1 MKHILTGAII
11 GAILGLLGAIVGSL
25 IGALIGLLIEIL
37 TGAGKVA
44 STGVSEVAGTS
55 AVLGAIVG
63 AAVGALAKR
72 IVEAERRKAEP
83 KYKAK
88 SHTLNVSIHNYK
100 PKHKAKSP
108 RLNVSIY
115 NYEPE
120 HKTKSPRLNVSVHNY
135 KALPKAKAP
144 AGYVY
149 VIQDV
154 SHTRQYKIGRTNHPA
169 SRLNRFGVELPI
181 KTEVIAILRTD
192 DDKELERRLHQK
204 YAGGRARGEWF
215 ALDAAQIDEIRRM

>member
-25 IGALIGLLIEIL
+25 IGALIGLLIEVL

-88 SHTLNVSIHNYK
+88 SHS
-100 PKHKAKSP
+100 
-108 RLNVSIY
+108 LNVSIY

-120 HKTKSPRLNVSVHNY
+120 HKAKSPRLNVSVHNY
-135 KALPKAKAP
+135 KVLPKAKAP

-149 VIQDV
+149 VIRDT
-154 SHTRQYKIGRTNHPA
+154 SNPGRYKIGRTINPA
-169 SRLNRFGVELPI
+169 QRLQQIQRGEAGKLQYHFI
-181 KTEVIAILRTD
+181 RQTD
-192 DDKELERRLHQK
+192 NAPALERAWHQK
-204 YAGGRARGEWF
+204 FANSRTQGEWF
-215 ALDAAQIDEIRRM
+215 ALDDAQVGEIRRM

>member
-11 GAILGLLGAIVGSL
+11 GAILGLLGAIVGSF
-25 IGALIGLLIEIL
+25 IGALIGLLIEVL

-63 AAVGALAKR
+63 AVVGALAKR
-72 IVEAERRKAEP
+72 IVEAERRKSEP
-83 KYKAK
+83 EHKTK
-88 SHTLNVSIHNYK
+88 SHS
-100 PKHKAKSP
+100 
-108 RLNVSIY
+108 LNVSIY
-115 NYEPE
+115 NHKPE
-120 HKTKSPRLNVSVHNY
+120 HKAKSPRLNVSVHNY
-135 KALPKAKAP
+135 KVLPKAKAP

-169 SRLNRFGVELPI
+169 TRLNRFGVELPI